1 MIKPLLFFTFV
12 CVSINLNAQQ
22 GITETIK
29 LYEEGLSKYSEL
41 EDFDGAIIDFKA
53 VIIDFTKAI
62 ELNQEVAVAFDYR
75 GRAKYYIDDEKGAI
89 IDFNKAIELDPGVA
103 ATHEYR
109 GRAKLY
115 LADEKGAIIDFNKAI
130 ELDPE
135 VAVTYEYRGRAK
147 LYLNDEKGAIVDFTK
162 AIEFDPKNADAYD
175 YRGLAKYYLDDEK
188 GSINDFNKA
197 IELEPEVADFYGN
210 RGMAKYS
217 IDDYEGAIVDFNKAI
232 ELDPGV
238 ANYLS
243 NRGLAKYSIDD
254 NEGAIVDFNKA
265 IELDPEF
272 AIVYGNR
279 AMAKGS
285 LDNKDGSM
293 ADYNKAIE
301 LNPKFADA
309 FNNRALLKVDI
320 KDYEGAITDFNRAI
334 AIDSLSPLYFKNLG
348 ETLEKIKK
356 FKDAKIQFINAAKL
370 DPSGNITKYNTQ
382 GYYYPNV
389 VVGENDE
396 IKFPIEVDIELFV
409 EDIFNF
415 DTKNDQ
421 FFLRFNY
428 AMYSSISAN
437 YMTENNDT
445 INQIT
450 DLRKTVKVDYVKSDQ
465 TQINQLTF
473 DPFYDDIVGYSYQGS
488 LESSFYHNWDLSEYP
503 FDKQNVQV
511 RFKSSL
517 DSTIFKFN
525 ESMRFPASFNKKMIG
540 LKEGFKI
547 DTITFHNSYTN
558 GWYELDLSPTLTR
571 NIIYPIGVFDIII
584 SRKSFWLFIKLFLG
598 SILSFLISWIVFLI
612 PKKQFESRISLTV
625 GGIFGAIGNRYFVD
639 STIPSVQYLTKA
651 DMINNL
657 ILLLLILNI
666 FIVIIQENDKINFGL
681 LEQNKFAMIFTGIA
695 FVVLNT
701 LIVLW

>member
-1 MIKPLLFFTFV
+1 MIKPLMFFTFL
-12 CVSINLNAQQ
+12 CISINLFAQQ
-22 GITETIK
+22 GITEIIK
-29 LYEEGLSKYSEL
+29 LYEEGLFKYSEL
-41 EDFDGAIIDFKA
+41 EDFDGATSDFKN
-53 VIIDFTKAI
+53 VI
-62 ELNQEVAVAFDYR
+62 V
-75 GRAKYYIDDEKGAI
+75 
-89 IDFNKAIELDPGVA
+89 
-103 ATHEYR
+103 
-109 GRAKLY
+109 
-115 LADEKGAIIDFNKAI
+115 DFNKAI

-135 VAVTYEYRGRAK
+135 VAAT
-147 LYLNDEKGAIVDFTK
+147 
-162 AIEFDPKNADAYD
+162 YD
-175 YRGLAKYYLDDEK
+175 YRGRAKYYLDDEK
-188 GSINDFNKA
+188 G
-197 IELEPEVADFYGN
+197 
-210 RGMAKYS
+210 
-217 IDDYEGAIVDFNKAI
+217 AIVD
-232 ELDPGV
+232 
-238 ANYLS
+238 Y
-243 NRGLAKYSIDD
+243 
-254 NEGAIVDFNKA
+254 NKA
-265 IELDPEF
+265 IELDPEVAATYDYRGRVKYYLEDYEG
-272 AIVYGNR
+272 AIADYTKAIELDPDVAIYYNNR
-279 AMAKGS
+279 GEANSGIEDYEGAIEDYTNAIELDPEVAATYDYRGQAKYY
-285 LDNKDGSM
+285 LDDEKGAI

-301 LNPKFADA
+301 LNPKYANA
-309 FNNRALLKVDI
+309 YNNRALVKDYI
-320 KDYEGAITDFNRAI
+320 KDYEGAIADFNRAI
-334 AIDSLSPLYFKNLG
+334 SIDSLMPLYFKNLG
-348 ETLEKIKK
+348 GTLEKIKN

-370 DPSGNITKYNTQ
+370 DPSGDITNYNTR

-450 DLRKTVKVDYVKSDQ
+450 DLRKTVKVDYIKSDQ

-517 DSTIFKFN
+517 DSTIFKFK

-547 DTITFHNSYTN
+547 DTITFHNSHTN

-666 FIVIIQENDKINFGL
+666 FIVIIQENDKINFGP